1 MQCPVCGKDH
11 ICEAGP
17 VLASLPDV
25 FAPCDRCRGAPLDKA
40 APLPRDYEPGR
51 ACACGKQFIDD
62 VFAAV
67 YLILVEEGA
76 LAGTEPLRAA
86 GVPVTNPGFAMA
98 APPFLPENSLVLLS
112 PHPDG
117 GAAERIVR
125 EVPAVQ
131 GVVRT
136 TPALPGIG
144 PDGTSAA
151 HLLLAGCDVQANVF
165 ATSYGDIVVYKEV
178 SKMHIEFPRPYN
190 PKIRSVEREIGRQ
203 NPHVFIDACCGAGTL
218 GLTAALAGTPV
229 VVFNDAYGPAAFWTA
244 INVAVNR
251 GALLVDDISLPP
263 YNLPVARGDP
273 VPVAEAS
280 GDQRLIVYQ
289 GDVALLPS
297 LIPEIRRSLAA
308 IDLFGKEDRR
318 ACEAALAQWRNGGGG
333 KAFIP

>member
-1 MQCPVCGKDH
+1 MHCPVCGRDH
-11 ICEAGP
+11 IGEAGP

-25 FAPCDRCRGAPLDKA
+25 FAPCDACRGTNLDKA
-40 APLPRDYEPGR
+40 APLPRGFEPRGP
-51 ACACGKQFIDD
+51 CACGRQFIDD

-67 YLILVEEGA
+67 YLILVDEGA

-98 APPFLPENSLVLLS
+98 APPYLPPDSLVLLS

-117 GAAERIVR
+117 DAAERIFR

-136 TPALPGIG
+136 TPVLPGIG
-144 PDGTSAA
+144 PDGTVSAHA
-151 HLLLAGCDVQANVF
+151 LLAGCDVQANVF
-165 ATSYGDIVVYKEV
+165 STAYGDIVVYKEL
-178 SKMHIEFPRPYN
+178 STMHIEFPRPFN

-203 NPHVFIDACCGAGTL
+203 NPRIFVDACCGAGTL
-218 GLTAALAGTPV
+218 GLTAALAGTPF

-244 INVAVNR
+244 FNTGVNR
-251 GALLVDDISLPP
+251 DALLVERVDTPSR
-263 YNLPVARGDP
+263 NLPASRTDP
-273 VPVAEAS
+273 VVVAGAE

-289 GDVALLPS
+289 GDLARLPP
-297 LIPEIRRSLAA
+297 LVPGIDRSLAA
-308 IDLFGKEDRR
+308 IDLFGKEDRA
-318 ACEAALAQWRNGGGG
+318 ACEAALSRWRKSGGG